1 MDKLQ
6 WFKFTPS
13 DWIMGKIQRCEE
25 VTQARFIRLCCVYW
39 NKYCIMSYD
48 DAEIEIDKNH
58 LDILINKK
66 IIKNK
71 NGNIDIF
78 FLLEQFKKI
87 EIDKLDKSQSG
98 QIGNLKRWNR
108 VFYDKFIK
116 GELTLKEAIEQS
128 KSSPP
133 DRHPIATQSQIIAE
147 KSRGEKKR
155 EDKRREEDIINNSLL
170 SEIKI
175 SDDEK
180 FISVND
186 LKMEIDSAY
195 LEQLKITQAFQKLFI
210 KNLKEKNSPTSH
222 QEKVKLGSAINPIRL
237 MIEKKE
243 ATKAQITEAYKYL
256 SSPEG
261 EFWKANILSTSK
273 LREKLPTLLAKKN
286 TKSEVDAKKEA
297 SAPNPNKRKRF

>member
-1 MDKLQ
+1 MAKELPYFQFEPAEYLTKDVSFCSLSAQ
-6 WFKFTPS
+6 GLFINICSFYW
-13 DWIMGKIQRCEE
+13 QRQCELSKD
-25 VTQARFIRLCCVYW
+25 QFLRRFNYETEFNELIKEGV
-39 NKYCIMSYD
+39 
-48 DAEIEIDKNH
+48 IDVV
-58 LDILINKK
+58 DG
-66 IIKNK
+66 IIKVK
-71 NGNIDIF
+71 
-78 FLLEQFKKI
+78 FLDLQ
-87 EIDKLDKSQSG
+87 
-98 QIGNLKRWNR
+98 
-108 VFYDKFIK
+108 YIK
-116 GELTLKEAIEQS
+116 ATDFSKEQS
-128 KSSPP
+128 RKGSLGGRPKKP
-133 DRHPIATQSQIIAE
+133 NESQTKAE
-147 KSRGEKKR
+147 LKPNESRIKAIR
-155 EDKRREEDIINNSLL
+155 EDKRREEDIINNSFL

-186 LKMEIDSAY
+186 LKMEIDSSY

-210 KNLKEKNSPTSH
+210 KNLKEKNSPTSQ

-297 SAPNPNKRKRF
+297 SVPNPSKRKRF